1 MEEVMRSVPDFN
13 TFIDRKTFTRKL
25 PEIMQLNIGLY
36 CNQPLLLWSSHVNS
50 SPARTEMMDRE
61 TAERVL
67 ALIPSSPSIKT
78 LDLTGGAPELCDSF
92 RFLVEGASA
101 MGLTIL
107 DRCNLTVLSE
117 PGQEDLA
124 DFLAEH
130 KVQIVASLPCYS
142 ADNVDVVRGK
152 GVFERS
158 IDGLKKLN
166 SLGYGVEGTGLE
178 LHLVYNPNGAFLA
191 PEQGKLEVAYK
202 SELSQCYG
210 ITFNSLLALNNMPVN
225 RYSEYLNRTNELE
238 KYMNLLVDNF
248 NEQAVDGLMC
258 RNLFSVGWD
267 GRIFDCDFNQ
277 QLDMPIK
284 GQKKSQLTVFDIDS
298 LESLAKTPISVGQ
311 HCFGCTAGCGSSC
324 SGSTS

>member
-1 MEEVMRSVPDFN
+1 
-13 TFIDRKTFTRKL
+13 
-25 PEIMQLNIGLY
+25 
-36 CNQPLLLWSSHVNS
+36 
-50 SPARTEMMDRE
+50 MMDRE